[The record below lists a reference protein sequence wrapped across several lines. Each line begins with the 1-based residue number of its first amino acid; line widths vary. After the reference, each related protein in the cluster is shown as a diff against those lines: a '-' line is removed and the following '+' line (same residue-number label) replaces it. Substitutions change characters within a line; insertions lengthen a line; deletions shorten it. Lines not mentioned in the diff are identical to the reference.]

1 MFQAITTKY
10 YGPTN
15 TRPARIRAKAAAG
28 SKWYSFDYE
37 TSNPHRHAA
46 QQFAKHLKW
55 EGRLIEGGLPD
66 GITSVFVFAEDAEGV
81 RER

>member
-1 MFQAITTKY
+1 MQAITTKY

-15 TRPARIRAKAAAG
+15 TKPARIRAKACAG
-28 SKWYSFDYE
+28 TNWFSYNHAV
-37 TSNPHRHAA
+37 SNPHREAA
-46 QQFAKHLKW
+46 EALRDTLGW

-66 GITSVFVFAEDAEGV
+66 AITSVFVFAEDSEGV